1 MIWRWLAAAPLLAL
15 VLAAAPEIAAPASPA
30 DELSIKLQQQPWTG
44 DLDGMIE
51 RRYIRVLVPYSRTL
65 YFVDLGG
72 TQRGMSYDF
81 MRAFE
86 DDFNRRLA
94 RGNLSVHVVFIPVSR
109 AHLLPLLLAGE
120 GDIAA
125 ANLTITPERSRIVDF
140 ATPAARDV
148 KELIVTGPGAPALAT
163 LDDLAGKEVY
173 VSRATSY

>member
-1 MIWRWLAAAPLLAL
+1 MRCARPWRCIAMALLLASGAKLAAA
-15 VLAAAPEIAAPASPA
+15 ASSG

-44 DLDGMIE
+44 DLDGMIA
-51 RRYIRVLVPYSRTL
+51 RGYIRVLVPYSRTL

-86 DDFNRRLA
+86 DDFNARLG
-94 RGNLSVHVVFIPVSR
+94 RGALRVHVVFIPVSR

-125 ANLTITPERSRIVDF
+125 ANLTITPERSRLVDF
-140 ATPAARDV
+140 AAPAA
-148 KELIVTGPGAPALAT
+148 
-163 LDDLAGKEVY
+163 
-173 VSRATSY
+173 